1 MKKLFK
7 ILLAGVVIC
16 SMILS
21 AMPTAQAK
29 KYDNKIEVKIAGFDV
44 KTDNGYFFLYPNK
57 TDSVRRIKM
66 DEYNFRYTKVFVFD
80 KDGLMI
86 EAGENMF
93 ANSHWLQTRHRPAR

>member
-44 KTDNGYFFLYPNK
+44 KTDNGYFFVYPN
-57 TDSVRRIKM
+57 
-66 DEYNFRYTKVFVFD
+66 
-80 KDGLMI
+80 
-86 EAGENMF
+86 
-93 ANSHWLQTRHRPAR
+93 